1 MEDDSEVVKIY
12 LNNIQLNIRDLI
24 LVESV
29 ISFKILIIGLFTD
42 RIIVYNEKGN
52 QIQSLTGLDMGFNC
66 TKTKA
71 KMNNNQL
78 EFYVIKGQDIR

>member
-52 QIQSLTGLDMGFNC
+52 QI
-66 TKTKA
+66 
-71 KMNNNQL
+71 
-78 EFYVIKGQDIR
+78 